1 MMFAEH
7 LKLALS
13 SVKAAKTRSALTM
26 FGVIVGTASVVTLVS
41 LGEGV
46 KQQVAGQI
54 DKLGNDLII
63 VQPGAKRALGSD
75 SFNILGSGSL
85 DPTSPLSDSDIA
97 AVVKTP
103 GIELV
108 APIAVVSGVPIYDG
122 HASPETIVLASN
134 EHLID
139 LLKQNVDFGGYFSP
153 GELNKSFAVI
163 GQAVAAE
170 LFGEAVPI
178 GRTLQIRGQNFLVT
192 GVFGKSA
199 ASNLSYSVDFDN
211 SIVIP
216 EGAAK
221 QLGSAQTI
229 EILAKMAE
237 GVVADTIVQDLTAS
251 LKNTRGGEDFSVLR
265 QEDTA
270 RATDDIFYQVTLFV
284 GGVALISL
292 LVGGIGIMNIM
303 FATVSERTHEIGV
316 RKAIGATN
324 RQILDQFVME
334 AMVLSIVG
342 CLIGVFLS
350 LLINVLLRVTT
361 GLQPAITLPIIGISA
376 LMSAVI
382 GIISG
387 ILPAAKAARKDPIE
401 SLRYDQ

>member
-1 MMFAEH
+1 MFVEH

-46 KQQVAGQI
+46 KQQVANQI
-54 DKLGNDLII
+54 DKLGDDLII
-63 VQPGAKRALGSD
+63 VQPGAKKSLGSGD
-75 SFNILGSGSL
+75 FNIIGSGSL
-85 DPTSPLSDSDIA
+85 DPVSPLSESDIA
-97 AVVKTP
+97 AVTKTS
-103 GIELV
+103 GIEHV
-108 APIAVVSGVPIYDG
+108 APIAVVSGVPVYEG
-122 HASPETIVLASN
+122 RSFPGTTVLASN
-134 EHLID
+134 DHLTE
-139 LLKQNVDFGGYFSP
+139 LLKQDVDFGGYFSSW
-153 GELNKSFAVI
+153 ELSKNFAVI
-163 GQAVAAE
+163 GQTVAAE
-170 LFGEAVPI
+170 LFDEAVPI
-178 GRTLQIRGQNFLVT
+178 GRTLQIRGQDFFVT
-192 GVFGKSA
+192 GVFGKSGVN
-199 ASNLSYSVDFDN
+199 NLSYSVDFDN

-216 EGAAK
+216 QDAAK

-229 EILAKMAE
+229 EILAKI
-237 GVVADTIVQDLTAS
+237 ADGSDNEEIVSNLTAN
-251 LKNTRGGEDFSVLR
+251 LKSTRGGEDFSVLR

-334 AMVLSIVG
+334 AMVLSTVG
-342 CLIGVFLS
+342 CFIGVFLS

-361 GLQPAITLPIIGISA
+361 GLQPAITLPIIGVTA
-376 LMSAVI
+376 AMAAVI
-382 GIISG
+382 GVISG